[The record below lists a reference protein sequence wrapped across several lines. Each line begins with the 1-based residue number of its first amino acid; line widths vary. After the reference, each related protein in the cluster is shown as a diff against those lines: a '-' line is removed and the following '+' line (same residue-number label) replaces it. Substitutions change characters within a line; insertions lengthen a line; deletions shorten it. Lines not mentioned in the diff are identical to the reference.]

1 MTTDLATTTAKTRRG
16 YVLAGTGI
24 GSTRT
29 AMNDSS
35 SGTGTALLSTQE
47 SCRAKTAT
55 ARRGHVLACRG
66 ITSAHIGLLAEQE
79 SYMAKMT
86 MTRRGA
92 VLAVAQADRFRLAK
106 VAKMQ
111 RGHIFADLRGRA
123 NSSANGG
130 EDVARTARTFSQP
143 FEIPHGE
150 DMAKVA
156 RTHVQVL
163 EIPGEAKTRTFRSPY
178 GRRSAARRRARA
190 ALLSVD
196 PMTAG
201 RSLPADPSVPPEL
214 MIRAVLDGVDA
225 VATAME
231 RKWGVGRLRL
241 LVGDD
246 LRARFDAQRARLD
259 AAIASNRES
268 YVRAQ
273 AEGMKR
279 AWAALDLAATQA
291 GASRAEV
298 WDCVLP
304 STGEVV
310 AIVRGDPASIATS
323 GQRVFTLDEVARLID
338 GLPEA
343 VGAVKQAFPG
353 SEITE
358 VRRKSPVNWQT
369 GDEVSL

>member
-1 MTTDLATTTAKTRRG
+1 
-16 YVLAGTGI
+16 
-24 GSTRT
+24 
-29 AMNDSS
+29 
-35 SGTGTALLSTQE
+35 
-47 SCRAKTAT
+47 
-55 ARRGHVLACRG
+55 
-66 ITSAHIGLLAEQE
+66 
-79 SYMAKMT
+79 
-86 MTRRGA
+86 
-92 VLAVAQADRFRLAK
+92 
-106 VAKMQ
+106 
-111 RGHIFADLRGRA
+111 
-123 NSSANGG
+123 
-130 EDVARTARTFSQP
+130 
-143 FEIPHGE
+143 
-150 DMAKVA
+150 
-156 RTHVQVL
+156 
-163 EIPGEAKTRTFRSPY
+163 
-178 GRRSAARRRARA
+178 
-190 ALLSVD
+190 
-196 PMTAG
+196 MTAG